1 MFGKKRKE
9 NTRQLVN
16 ATEEFKGSVDRLVK
30 PWIAAMVNHF
40 INESFPRILIA
51 DDRKADANS
60 ALADFLASMDADFLQ
75 LKTELRVSL
84 HESRMRY
91 LEVGFFDPALSAQD
105 QVDVEGPVSRSAL
118 SYPSRFSLQ
127 PLSQFEKGAG
137 TEGRSDDHH
146 RIDEAAGVPLPHRA
160 GLVQGAKPRR
170 VDTLARGDP
179 RGRREDVLLPLPH
192 IGAERD
198 HRRPR
203 GRSVRLPVRQRLRHD
218 QDCSEMEA

>member
-84 HESRMRY
+84 HESRMRFAEMGVPH
-91 LEVGFFDPALSAQD
+91 LFEMLLAQQIEVAWSKVA
-105 QVDVEGPVSRSAL
+105 ESNH
-118 SYPSRFSLQ
+118 
-127 PLSQFEKGAG
+127 
-137 TEGRSDDHH
+137 EGR
-146 RIDEAAGVPLPHRA
+146 
-160 GLVQGAKPRR
+160 
-170 VDTLARGDP
+170 
-179 RGRREDVLLPLPH
+179 
-192 IGAERD
+192 
-198 HRRPR
+198 
-203 GRSVRLPVRQRLRHD
+203 
-218 QDCSEMEA
+218 